1 MIDAHAVNLG
11 PYGLLLVN
19 LTLLS
24 MIGWALWKT
33 ERNLSSQSD
42 MIVLFLL
49 GVFAVSGR
57 ILLEPIPNVQ
67 PVTVI
72 ILMSGIYFGVTRSI
86 ILATSVALISNLF
99 LGHGLWTLYQA
110 FGWSLVGVIGAL
122 LSNKL
127 HSKNITSNTPL
138 MVLAAFCAF
147 IFDWIVSLSV
157 LHTLGPDL
165 LFAYIISGVPF
176 DLLHAVGNMFF
187 VAWLAS
193 PLSEIMMRHLTVTKP
208 LAVKELVKNR
218 V

>member
-122 LSNKL
+122 LSIL
-127 HSKNITSNTPL
+127 REQTAF
-138 MVLAAFCAF
+138 AA
-147 IFDWIVSLSV
+147 V
-157 LHTLGPDL
+157 H
-165 LFAYIISGVPF
+165 
-176 DLLHAVGNMFF
+176 
-187 VAWLAS
+187 
-193 PLSEIMMRHLTVTKP
+193 E
-208 LAVKELVKNR
+208 
-218 V
+218 